1 MLVQRLL
8 NNESSKLNITLTQE
22 IKVLF
27 WIYISKNIIRIGV
40 TLLLENN
47 PKIILNLVIM
57 IPILLLPIAY

>member
-27 WIYISKNIIRIGV
+27 WIYISINIIRIGV